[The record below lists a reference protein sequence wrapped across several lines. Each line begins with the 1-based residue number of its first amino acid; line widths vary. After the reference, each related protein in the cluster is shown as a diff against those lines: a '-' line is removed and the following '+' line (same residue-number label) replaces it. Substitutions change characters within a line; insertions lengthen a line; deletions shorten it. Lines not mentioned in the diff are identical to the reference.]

1 MHFAVRFARMQD
13 DEVLI
18 RLLRLSRFGQQLPME
33 MLKSLLPHLT
43 LRALV
48 KGEVR
53 SAGTPAA
60 QRRRGPR
67 HDGLAGLEHKVA
79 RVCAGHAGPVRTSA
93 GVAVCVYVCICV
105 IARARAGVCMRACA
119 CVRAR
124 VCVCVCI
131 HINVHVCTYACYV
144 STPAPVRAVAPVCGG
159 LGCD

>member
-1 MHFAVRFARMQD
+1 MQRDAGADPVQLLPLCPFAYGALYSLRYCMHFAVRFARMQD

-67 HDGLAGLEHKVA
+67 AMMAWPASSIRL
-79 RVCAGHAGPVRTSA
+79 PV
-93 GVAVCVYVCICV
+93 
-105 IARARAGVCMRACA
+105 
-119 CVRAR
+119 CVRATPGR
-124 VCVCVCI
+124 SARRPASRCVCMCA
-131 HINVHVCTYACYV
+131 YA
-144 STPAPVRAVAPVCGG
+144 
-159 LGCD
+159 